1 VGEEG
6 TRGGCKVC
14 VSVWGG
20 RGRGDLKYMLAFTN
34 PAAAVGWGLTLQEE
48 ALRVVC
54 VGGLGGGG
62 NAFACDASNQHVQ
75 DGCDADVCVSV

>member
-1 VGEEG
+1 M
-6 TRGGCKVC
+6 C

-34 PAAAVGWGLTLQEE
+34 PAAAVGWGLTLQEA

-54 VGGLGGGG
+54 VGGLGGG
-62 NAFACDASNQHVQ
+62 
-75 DGCDADVCVSV
+75 